1 MPAHYQHSVLT
12 QIRSLQHLIY
22 RDPLCLTSNSA
33 EASKEHIKQCMST
46 LSNSFL
52 WTIGFQPEGRDQQ
65 RSLEAFFEKSRVG
78 ILCTTKL

>member
-52 WTIGFQPEGRDQQ
+52 
-65 RSLEAFFEKSRVG
+65 
-78 ILCTTKL
+78 